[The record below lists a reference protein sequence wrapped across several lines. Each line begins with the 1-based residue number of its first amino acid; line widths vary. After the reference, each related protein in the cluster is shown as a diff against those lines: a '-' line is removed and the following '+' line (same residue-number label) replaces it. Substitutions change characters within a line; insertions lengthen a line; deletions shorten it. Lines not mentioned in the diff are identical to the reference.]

1 MPSTDHPPCS
11 SSVLR
16 ARSLLITRV
25 TSRSTGLPVPRASL
39 TLPAAWVYLVPVGRA
54 TVPPSGRRRQRLP
67 RRGSHDAR
75 SRPILLHWPV
85 PRERGNAARAS
96 RRSRGGRSAGVAG
109 APGRPTSI
117 VPGPPGL
124 SASRSSS
131 QPVSQRRMRVALRLV
146 SHMRNGREA
155 HANPAVMAPKRR
167 DRSRGPQR
175 VKAPTW
181 ASRIAAG
188 G

>member
-96 RRSRGGRSAGVAG
+96 RRSRGGRRAGAAYVDRAGTTRAERVAVELAAGVTAAHARCPPARVPHEERPG
-109 APGRPTSI
+109 GSCQPGRDGSEAQGSEQRSAACQGADLGQPHRGRRVI
-117 VPGPPGL
+117 V
-124 SASRSSS
+124 
-131 QPVSQRRMRVALRLV
+131 
-146 SHMRNGREA
+146 
-155 HANPAVMAPKRR
+155 
-167 DRSRGPQR
+167 
-175 VKAPTW
+175 
-181 ASRIAAG
+181 
-188 G
+188 